1 MVSSSTT
8 LDGKLKRCMKNDEFN
23 NMTIGRSET
32 PGNKLVLL
40 VKDVICRFKDDE
52 DLLKCIS
59 EGAVLKLTNILRNV
73 TSLNQTLKPVLQ
85 KENMENTTSTL
96 LFKQKMNNMLNDKK
110 ETAI

>member
-1 MVSSSTT
+1 
-8 LDGKLKRCMKNDEFN
+8 
-23 NMTIGRSET
+23 MTIGRSET

-40 VKDVICRFKDDE
+40 VKYVVYRFKYDE

-59 EGAVLKLTNILRNV
+59 KVAVLKLANILRNV
-73 TSLNQTLKPVLQ
+73 TSLNETFKPVLQ

-96 LFKQKMNNMLNDKK
+96 LFKRKMNNMLNDKK